1 MDRDLTVQDENIN
14 KYATR
19 LRLEKFLVKSG
30 REVMEDM
37 TSIMEGL
44 VVRKVTDRPDRDMDK
59 YKEEGVEMENFAM

>member
-14 KYATR
+14 KYMTR
-19 LRLEKFLVKSG
+19 LGLEKFLVKSG

>member
-14 KYATR
+14 KYVTR

-59 YKEEGVEMENFAM
+59 YKEEGVEMENFVI

>member
-14 KYATR
+14 KYMTR

>member
-14 KYATR
+14 KYVTR

>member
-14 KYATR
+14 KYMTR

-59 YKEEGVEMENFAM
+59 YKEEGVEMENFVI

>member
-14 KYATR
+14 KYVTR
-19 LRLEKFLVKSG
+19 LGLEKFLVKSG